1 MLDVRVLV
9 FLYACFVSRSAAPV
23 HPPVITDPVP
33 QVSERVGMRRVEV
46 VGTLRFVRKPAE
58 PAWGIEASASWMVTA
73 DGKDYDL
80 DLGAGRAELARA
92 LEGKPVRVI
101 GRLEEREE
109 YVGRV
114 PRRPGEPV
122 PQIARVI
129 MHRVLHVDR
138 LEARPGASVAVSADG
153 KRLAVAGDD
162 RTITVFDVATG
173 KVTERW
179 KSVRRRG
186 PMAVTAAGTVLVAY
200 AVQGSDGPAAAR
212 YNWCEV
218 RVLDVGSG
226 KERTV
231 YRANTP
237 ASLPGIGA
245 NGEPRAFTADGRRL
259 AVRSVDAGGTAAVVL
274 VDVTG

>member
-1 MLDVRVLV
+1 MLDIVTLV
-9 FLYACFVSRSAAPV
+9 FLYACFVYRAEAPV
-23 HPPVITDPVP
+23 RPPVITDPMP
-33 QVSERVGMRRVEV
+33 EVSKLIGMKRVEV

-58 PAWGIEASASWMVTA
+58 PDWGIEAWAGWVVTA
-73 DGKDYDL
+73 DGKDYQL
-80 DLGAGRAELARA
+80 DLGDGRGELTRV
-92 LEGKPVRVI
+92 LEGKPVRVV

-129 MHRVLHVDR
+129 MYRVLHVDR
-138 LEARPGASVAVSADG
+138 LEARPGASVALSADG

-173 KVTERW
+173 KVTSRH
-179 KSVRRRG
+179 KGVRQRG
-186 PMAVTAAGTVLVAY
+186 PMAITAAGKVLLAY
-200 AVQGSDGPAAAR
+200 EVRGSDGPAAAR
-212 YNWCEV
+212 YHWCEV
-218 RVLDVGSG
+218 RVLDVESA
-226 KERTV
+226 KVRTV
-231 YRANTP
+231 YRASTP

-245 NGEPRAFTADGRRL
+245 NGEPRAFTADGGRL
-259 AVRSVDAGGTAAVVL
+259 AVRSVHAGGTETVVL